1 MFNHFPEFEKAK
13 HSNFAPMR
21 SSTLKWIVLS
31 ATLLAALIITVQLYW
46 LNMVYSYEQRQ
57 FNLNVVK
64 SVRGL
69 FEDLEMND
77 APGTP
82 LQQLIRNPDNNYF
95 LVKADT
101 IPPKDSLVLYLQD
114 EFAGFG
120 VLTDCKLGAYSSAE
134 KKFVYE
140 EFLPTPASR
149 YAGTK
154 PATMELPVFAPDVD
168 HILLYFPHRHEYI
181 LEQMDFWIVSSAV
194 LFIALIGLAVSLFY
208 FYRQKFL
215 AEVQKDFVNN
225 FTHEFKTPLAVM
237 KIASGVLGQ
246 DNILQQPDRLERYV
260 AIIRNQTEHLQNQVE
275 RLLKAASSESRNLPL
290 KKEDIDALQLIEQA
304 LNKVQPLIEEKK
316 AKIELK
322 MDDAGGVVHA
332 DKAHLELAVVNLLE
346 NALKYSS
353 EPRIVVETGNSE
365 DDFFISVK
373 DNGVGIEKKY
383 LKSIFKKFY
392 RIPTGDIHN
401 VKGFGLG
408 LNFVKRIIDAH
419 NGKIRVNS
427 LPGIGTEFRLFIPLN

>member
-1 MFNHFPEFEKAK
+1 
-13 HSNFAPMR
+13 MR

-46 LNMVYSYEQRQ
+46 LKKVYSFEERQ
-57 FNLNVVK
+57 FNINVVK
-64 SVRGL
+64 SIRGL
-69 FEDLEMND
+69 FEDLAMND
-77 APGTP
+77 APGTS
-82 LQQLIRNPDNNYF
+82 LQTLINNPGNNYF
-95 LVKADT
+95 VFKADT
-101 IPPKDSLVLYLQD
+101 IPSKDSLSFYLQE
-114 EFAGFG
+114 EFADFG
-120 VLTDCKLGAYSSAE
+120 VLTDCKLGAYSSTA

-140 EFLPTPASR
+140 EFIPTPASR
-149 YAGTK
+149 YAGIK
-154 PATMELPVFAPDVD
+154 PPTQELPVFSEEFD

-181 LEQMDFWIVSSAV
+181 LEQMDFWIVSSAI
-194 LFIALIGLAVSLFY
+194 LFIALIGLAISLFY

-237 KIASGVLGQ
+237 KIAAGVLAQ
-246 DNILQQPDRLERYV
+246 DNIVHQPDRLERYTS
-260 AIIRNQTEHLQNQVE
+260 IIKNQTEHLQNQVE
-275 RLLKAASSESRNLPL
+275 RLLKAASSESRTLPIR
-290 KKEDIDALQLIEQA
+290 KENIDAHQLIEQA
-304 LNKVQPLIEEKK
+304 LNKVQPLIEEKR
-316 AKIELK
+316 AKVELK
-322 MDDAGGVVHA
+322 MDEEHGGLHG

-346 NALKYSS
+346 NALKYAT
-353 EPRIVVETGNSE
+353 EPHIVVETGNAE

-383 LKSIFKKFY
+383 IKSIFKKFY

-419 NGKIRVNS
+419 NGKIKVNS

>member
-1 MFNHFPEFEKAK
+1 
-13 HSNFAPMR
+13 MR

-31 ATLLAALIITVQLYW
+31 ATLLAAIIITVQLYW

-57 FNLNVVK
+57 FNNSVVK

-77 APGTP
+77 APGII
-82 LQQLIRNPDNNYF
+82 LQQLIKNPGNNYF
-95 LVKADT
+95 IIKADT
-101 IPPKDSLVLYLQD
+101 IPNKDSLAFYLQD
-114 EFAGFG
+114 EFADFG
-120 VLTDCKLGAYSSAE
+120 VLTDCKLGAYSYAD

-140 EFLPTPASR
+140 EFLPSPASR
-149 YAGTK
+149 YAASKTTLK
-154 PATMELPVFAPDVD
+154 DLPVLADD
-168 HILLYFPHRHEYI
+168 YDYILLYFPHRHEYI
-181 LEQMDFWIVSSAV
+181 LEQMDFWIISSAV
-194 LFIALIGLAVSLFY
+194 LFIALIGLAISLFY

-215 AEVQKDFVNN
+215 AEIQKDFVNN

-237 KIASGVLGQ
+237 KIASGVLAQ
-246 DNILQQPDRLERYV
+246 DNILHQPDRLERYV
-260 AIIRNQTEHLQNQVE
+260 TIIKNQTEHLQSQVE
-275 RLLKAASSESRNLPL
+275 RLLKAASSESRTLPL
-290 KKEDIDALQLIEQA
+290 KKEHIDANLLIEQA
-304 LNKVQPLIEEKK
+304 LSKVQPLIEEKR

-322 MDDAGGVVHA
+322 MEESKGEIHA

-346 NALKYSS
+346 NALKYSA
-353 EPRIVVETGNSE
+353 EPRIVVETGNAE
-365 DDFFISVK
+365 DEFFISVK

-392 RIPTGDIHN
+392 RVPTGDIHN